1 MFCIISRRF
10 HFALYS
16 PSLLYVLFFSSMCF
30 SGFPNVNYTYRGKP
44 CFSQFYTIFF
54 FLNKSVCVSDLSHMF
69 AQSITSTHSFVKKYK
84 CLKKKDSSN
93 RQKMNCC
100 SFHQDLQQKLSWFFS
115 SHRKALFI
123 EVSFSIQEKEGRF
136 F

>member
-1 MFCIISRRF
+1 MFFIISRRF

-30 SGFPNVNYTYRGKP
+30 SGFPNVNYTYREKL
-44 CFSQFYTIFF
+44 YTIFF
-54 FLNKSVCVSDLSHMF
+54 FWIKVCVFLTFLICLHN
-69 AQSITSTHSFVKKYK
+69 QLRLHIPLLKSTNVW
-84 CLKKKDSSN
+84 KKKINQIDK
-93 RQKMNCC
+93 KMNCC